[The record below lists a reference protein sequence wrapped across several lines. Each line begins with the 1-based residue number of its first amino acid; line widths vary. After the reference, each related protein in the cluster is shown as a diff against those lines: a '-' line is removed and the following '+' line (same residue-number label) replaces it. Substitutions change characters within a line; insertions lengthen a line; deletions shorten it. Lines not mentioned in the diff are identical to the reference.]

1 MGLPSQPFEN
11 KKNGGLAK
19 AKTACPNCY
28 SNLNLKNL
36 TPREP
41 NPAPGYRNN
50 LVKISPRGLI
60 PRRSSLGVAQVGSKA
75 EKSRGRK
82 SPWTVALKQRRMPEP
97 ICKKYSARS
106 CVNQI
111 NPKAED
117 IREKTLKRK

>member
-1 MGLPSQPFEN
+1 MSLNIQHNE
-11 KKNGGLAK
+11 NGGLAK

-82 SPWTVALKQRRMPEP
+82 SPWTVAL
-97 ICKKYSARS
+97 S
-106 CVNQI
+106 
-111 NPKAED
+111 
-117 IREKTLKRK
+117 REECQSQFVRNTQQEVV